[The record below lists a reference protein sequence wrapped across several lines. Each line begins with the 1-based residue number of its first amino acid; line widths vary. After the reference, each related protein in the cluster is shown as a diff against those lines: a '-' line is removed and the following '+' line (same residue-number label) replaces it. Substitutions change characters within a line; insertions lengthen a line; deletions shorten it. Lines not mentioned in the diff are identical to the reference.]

1 MLMTAAE
8 EKTIQQSNTDTPSVA
23 VKEDLHNNELLGMGM
38 ATGTHTSAA
47 QIDDA
52 FLDKGGNSPLDE
64 TEKRNLTN
72 CTLHNHNYDSKDDE
86 EETSKY
92 LTYFSLFL
100 LCD

>member
-47 QIDDA
+47 QIDDD
-52 FLDKGGNSPLDE
+52 F
-64 TEKRNLTN
+64 
-72 CTLHNHNYDSKDDE
+72 
-86 EETSKY
+86 
-92 LTYFSLFL
+92 
-100 LCD
+100 